1 MALPLRLRRA
11 IVVTS
16 ASFLRTTAF
25 ASTYRHIPLVPF
37 VPLPR
42 PWPLPGAAG
51 GFRSPAVG
59 RRGYG
64 AVADN
69 SKVSPHDTLCDN
81 NHWLIVMNF
90 PDPSPSREEMIET
103 YLQTLSKVVGSYEEA
118 KRSMYAFST
127 TTYTGF
133 QALVTEEMSL
143 KFRGL
148 PRVVLIL
155 PDAYLYPEKKEFGGD
170 KYDNGVITP
179 SRPFYD
185 RGKSSRPDRNI
196 KFQKHSPQ
204 QAGSMS
210 SQLQQET
217 SKHTAG
223 N

>member
-1 MALPLRLRRA
+1 MTLHLRLRRA

-16 ASFLRTTAF
+16 ASFLRPTAF

-37 VPLPR
+37 VPLPLPR
-42 PWPLPGAAG
+42 PWLLSGAAC

-69 SKVSPHDTLCDN
+69 SKVSPHDSLCDN
-81 NHWLIVMNF
+81 NHWLIMMRF
-90 PDPSPSREEMIET
+90 PDPKPSREEMIDT
-103 YLQTLSKVVGSYEEA
+103 YLQTLTKVVGSYEAA

-133 QALVTEEMSL
+133 QAVVTEEMSL

-148 PRVVLIL
+148 PGVVLIL
-155 PDAYLYPEKKEFGGD
+155 PDVYLYPEKKEFGGD

-179 SRPFYD
+179 SRPFHHW
-185 RGKSSRPDRNI
+185 GKSSRPDRNI
-196 KFQKHSPQ
+196 KFKSTAIHK
-204 QAGSMS
+204 QAP
-210 SQLQQET
+210 
-217 SKHTAG
+217 
-223 N
+223 